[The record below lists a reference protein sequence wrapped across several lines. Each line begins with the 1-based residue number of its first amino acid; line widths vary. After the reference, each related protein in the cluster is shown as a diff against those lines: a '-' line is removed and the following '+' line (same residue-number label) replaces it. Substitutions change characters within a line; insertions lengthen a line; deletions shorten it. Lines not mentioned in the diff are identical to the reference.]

1 MPNLWFLLFLGL
13 GAAMQLLL
21 LLFLLLIFL
30 AYCDH
35 FECSCTGLPF

>member
-13 GAAMQLLL
+13 VASMQVLL
-21 LLFLLLIFL
+21 LLFLLLFFL
-30 AYCDH
+30 VYWDH

>member
-13 GAAMQLLL
+13 VAAMQLLL
-21 LLFLLLIFL
+21 ILFLLLFFL
-30 AYCDH
+30 VYWDH

>member
-13 GAAMQLLL
+13 VAAMHLLL
-21 LLFLLLIFL
+21 LLFLLLFFL
-30 AYCDH
+30 VYWDH